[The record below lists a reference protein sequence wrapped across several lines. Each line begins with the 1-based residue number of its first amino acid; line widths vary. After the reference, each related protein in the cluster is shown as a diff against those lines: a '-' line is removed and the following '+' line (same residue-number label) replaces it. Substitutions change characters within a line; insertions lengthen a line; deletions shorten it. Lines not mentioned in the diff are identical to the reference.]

1 MRTMNNR
8 DYSVDFHAHILPN
21 ADHGSSSIDTSLKQV
36 EMAVNSGIDAIVATP
51 HYYDNKDTVDDFL
64 LRRENAF
71 NLLDEQ
77 IKEKGFNITI
87 LKGAEVNLQ
96 VDLFDNDLR
105 KLCIGNSNFMLLE
118 MPMNVNWTKW
128 HYDAIDEL
136 IALGIN
142 PVIAH
147 IDRYSSYYLEK
158 IFEKDV
164 YFQVNIEAF
173 TSFGSRQRIKKFFK
187 QGNAN
192 LIGSDIH
199 GVSKNPYEIMQ
210 KYRKK
215 YPNMFKRFDINALS
229 VISN

>member
-1 MRTMNNR
+1 MNNR
-8 DYSVDFHAHILPN
+8 NCSVDFHAHILPN
-21 ADHGSSSIDTSLKQV
+21 ADHGSNSIETSLKQV
-36 EMAVNSGIDAIVATP
+36 KMAVDSGIGTIIATP
-51 HYYDNKDTVDDFL
+51 HYYENNDTVEDFL
-64 LRRENAF
+64 LRREKAF
-71 NLLDEQ
+71 NLLNEQ
-77 IKEKGFNITI
+77 LKKNDLNINIIKS
-87 LKGAEVNLQ
+87 AEVNLQ
-96 VDLFDNDLR
+96 VDLFKSDLE

-136 IALGIN
+136 IYMGIN

-164 YFQVNIEAF
+164 LFQINIEAF
-173 TSFGSRQRIKKFFK
+173 TSFRSRQRVKRFFK
-187 QGNAN
+187 QGDAN

-199 GVSKNPYEIMQ
+199 GTTKNPYETMS

-215 YPNMFKRFDINALS
+215 YPNMFKKFDLNALS
-229 VISN
+229 IISN